1 MYLDLDLA
9 WKEHISHLIVESDSK
24 ILIDVIMD
32 NYKFSRTIPT
42 LVRHIRNMFALDCH
56 IKICHT
62 WRKDN
67 RCADWLANLVF
78 LLIL

>member
-32 NYKFSRTIPT
+32 NYKFSGTIPT
-42 LVRHIRNMFALDCH
+42 LVWHIRNMLALDCH